1 MKRFISILLVLVLLV
16 SCTGCSLN
24 FFSVESLLS
33 PPMQSGKNG
42 ELQEAFNTLKK
53 NDKIQL
59 KTPLAGD
66 YQTSFVLFDVN
77 GDKNDEAFIFYTDAS
92 VCLAAWTNYQFWVY
106 E

>member
-1 MKRFISILLVLVLLV
+1 
-16 SCTGCSLN
+16 
-24 FFSVESLLS
+24 
-33 PPMQSGKNG
+33 MQSGKNG

-92 VCLAAWTNYQFWVY
+92 VDATVRMAFLQFVDDEWQISTDIKVLLSNV
-106 E
+106 EQAKFRI